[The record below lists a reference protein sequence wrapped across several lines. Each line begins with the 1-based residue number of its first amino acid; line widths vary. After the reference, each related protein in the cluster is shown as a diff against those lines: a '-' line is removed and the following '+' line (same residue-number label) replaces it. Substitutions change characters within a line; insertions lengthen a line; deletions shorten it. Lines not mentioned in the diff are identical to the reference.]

1 MGGSANLHSCQTS
14 LLISN
19 LGGALGGAKAFALQ
33 DILLHVTFS
42 ICNQRRAV
50 TATGGSRA
58 LAVAVEFGGVLGGAK
73 AFAFQDILLDATFF
87 MCNQRRAVTATGGSR
102 ALAVAVEFGR
112 VLG

>member
-19 LGGALGGAKAFALQ
+19 LGGVLGGAKAFALQ
-33 DILLHVTFS
+33 DILLDVKFS

-58 LAVAVEFGGVLGGAK
+58 VAVAVEFGGVLGGVK
-73 AFAFQDILLDATFF
+73 AFALQDILLDVAFF
-87 MCNQRRAVTATGGSR
+87 ICYQRRAVTATGGSR
-102 ALAVAVEFGR
+102 AVAV
-112 VLG
+112 